1 MARSDSAA
9 AVRRGLVPEGERPV
23 LVTRRHPGH
32 IGKEGVT
39 ETSVSVQRPS
49 AASLVGLRTNSCFCR
64 SQVQPPTEK
73 LLALGKKAA
82 PGNIVKVGIETLAQA
97 SKALQL

>member
-9 AVRRGLVPEGERPV
+9 AVRRGLFPEGERPV

-49 AASLVGLRTNSCFCR
+49 AASLVGLRTNSCFLPKPGSTPDGKTAR
-64 SQVQPPTEK
+64 VGEK
-73 LLALGKKAA
+73 SRAG
-82 PGNIVKVGIETLAQA
+82 
-97 SKALQL
+97 

>member
-9 AVRRGLVPEGERPV
+9 AVRRGLFPEGERPV
-23 LVTRRHPGH
+23 LVTRRQ
-32 IGKEGVT
+32 EGVT

>member
-9 AVRRGLVPEGERPV
+9 AVRRGLFPEGERPV

-49 AASLVGLRTNSCFCR
+49 AASLVG
-64 SQVQPPTEK
+64 
-73 LLALGKKAA
+73 
-82 PGNIVKVGIETLAQA
+82 IETFSSGFQSSPALVREGGSRENTCNAELPSAMSHLAFG
-97 SKALQL
+97 K